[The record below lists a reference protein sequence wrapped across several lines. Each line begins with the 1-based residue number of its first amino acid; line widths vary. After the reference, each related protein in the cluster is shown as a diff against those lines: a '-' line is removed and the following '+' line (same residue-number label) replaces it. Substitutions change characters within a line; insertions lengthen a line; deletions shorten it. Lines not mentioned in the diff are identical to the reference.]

1 MQAHTHLP
9 TFDHCQK
16 ERDDRCRDQCGTGQI
31 EIECERQAA
40 VQQNGEQRSI
50 DDFRIQFITIGHEM
64 SMVRA
69 GKCQAQHPNQTE
81 AEQEQLERHGSH
93 DGDVR
98 FAIDQQT
105 DQQRQQHHRDVEDDH
120 ATYESIPP
128 SWTSVCIMHPPIPR
142 TALVS
147 SRERRIGE
155 GHRLERR
162 GRLAGICLILSFCIC
177 LTVRMRGNH
186 MNLLRT
192 GIPVKIDCL
201 TLHGH
206 TVLFSSPHSS
216 DD

>member
-9 TFDHCQK
+9 TFNHRQK
-16 ERDDRCRDQCGTGQI
+16 ERDDRCCDQCGTGQV

-40 VQQNGEQRSI
+40 VQQDGEQRSI
-50 DDFRIQFITIGHEM
+50 DNLRIQFITIRHEM

-69 GKCQAQHPNQTE
+69 GKCQAQHPNQAE
-81 AEQEQLERHGSH
+81 AEQEQPERHGSY
-93 DGDVR
+93 DGDVC
-98 FAIDQQT
+98 FTVDQQA
-105 DQQRQQHHRDVEDDH
+105 DQQRQQHHRDVENDH
-120 ATYESIPP
+120 ATYESISP
-128 SWTSVCIMHPPIPR
+128 SWAPIRVACPPTPH
-142 TALVS
+142 TTLVS
-147 SRERRIGE
+147 GRERRIGE
-155 GHRLERR
+155 GHWFERC

-192 GIPVKIDCL
+192 GMLVEFDCL

-216 DD
+216 NG